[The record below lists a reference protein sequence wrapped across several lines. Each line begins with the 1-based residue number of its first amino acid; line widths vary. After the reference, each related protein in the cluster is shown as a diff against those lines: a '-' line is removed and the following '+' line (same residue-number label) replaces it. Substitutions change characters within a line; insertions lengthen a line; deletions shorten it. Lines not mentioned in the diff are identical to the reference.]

1 MFYHFEFDQ
10 SPYLSYNV
18 AIMET
23 KNNFVVSGCV
33 RQVFACVGIGF
44 IACALSSS
52 PAYADELS
60 DELKFIDELQRLR
73 MPDIAETVIEEA
85 RKRFKPAEY
94 PEITNQLKVREIQG
108 LLWLGKFAEVQKM
121 VDAIKDKNSEE
132 YWALVL
138 AMADGYYAFQNYA
151 EADKRYKEFFVKVD
165 KPARGLV
172 SFYRD
177 SAYKYVQMLLYLNRD
192 AEALVA
198 YRNLFKI
205 PLEEGVRRSIEAE
218 VAELL
223 LKLIPAE
230 KKKETR
236 DAMLKETEALCDKLL
251 WKQDIWFGK
260 AIVMKAHVYKFQND
274 VKGAQKLVESYMPQL
289 RIIHDALKA
298 EDPDGSLGQLRMSP
312 MPQCRYLLATLRM
325 DTAMAEV
332 KKPTPNEDVIKDM
345 LLGERDP
352 QTKQRQSGNGAY
364 SQFINVFARYPESQW
379 AFDAGEKVDAIR
391 KLIKTRYNVL
401 LKEEIKRED
410 MDKLVQK
417 QFEDAQLTF
426 RQNQFKEAIE
436 KYLAIL
442 NKFSESSR
450 AVAALGDLAIAYIEL
465 AHDNAYN
472 ALMAEA
478 VTGHISERFCERPA
492 LMRDAG
498 EQLRRIAEHYGEMK
512 LENQKRATY
521 TLFFRDYPTHYAA
534 GQLIMSDAEREFA
547 AKNYKA
553 ASKRYHDIAT
563 VYTNS
568 VYYYSALSRLAQ
580 IEKEEGRNLSEIEAL
595 ELYVSKLTEQNK
607 PSSELISGKFRLADA
622 QREYASIVAK
632 NAFTNAAPEAVAA
645 NQAEVAKWLARA
657 IASLSDITKR
667 LNDSPAAY
675 FLNAEEKKRNEQIKE
690 AATFTRAICLTQ
702 IQQPA
707 EKLADLRKA
716 AIKAFEAY
724 VKDYPQGKYAPRAQ
738 LQIGTLYTILLDV
751 PNAQT
756 AFEKLSR
763 DYPSSDEAKNSI
775 PMLAASLIEMG
786 LRGEGVAK
794 YRQMFA
800 ASGKYTDGQFLAAG
814 KALEEAREFDLALQ
828 SYEKAMALTKDKTV
842 TALAKLGKAR
852 TLVGQKRFSDA
863 YKMLLDFTKEYA
875 KLEVVVDANLMLV
888 EVASEV
894 GKTEKD
900 NLERKRLFNSAIE
913 ALQMV
918 KRYKEEG
925 VRLGKPLANPGELKE
940 LDLMAGEILVRK
952 MQAEKAL
959 GLNEQAVE
967 TRGHAIVAFT
977 GISVSIDPNNVAL
990 ANVLEKAYYHAL
1002 PLMVEHKLFED
1013 VITDGENYLKQFPNG
1028 KYRTDVQSWVSQAKI
1043 TK

>member
-1 MFYHFEFDQ
+1 VFYHFEFDQ

-33 RQVFACVGIGF
+33 RHVFACVGIGF
-44 IACALSSS
+44 LACALSST
-52 PAYADELS
+52 AYADELS

-94 PEITNQLKVREIQG
+94 PDVANQLKVREIQG
-108 LLWLGKFAEVQKM
+108 LLWLGEFAKVQTM

-151 EADKRYKEFFVKVD
+151 EADKRYKDFFVKVD

-198 YRNLFKI
+198 YRYLFKI

-218 VAELL
+218 VAELI
-223 LKLIPAE
+223 LKLAPEE
-230 KKKETR
+230 KSKEKR
-236 DAMLKETEALCDKLL
+236 DAMMKEAEALCDKLL

-274 VKGAQKLVESYMPQL
+274 VKGAQKLVESYMQQL

-298 EDPDGSLGQLRMSP
+298 EDPDGTLGQLRMSP

-352 QTKQRQSGNGAY
+352 QTKQRNSSNGAY

-442 NKFSESSR
+442 NKFSESPQSVP
-450 AVAALGDLAIAYIEL
+450 AFGDLTIAYIEL
-465 AHDNAYN
+465 SSDNAYN

-512 LENQKRATY
+512 MEKQKRETY

-534 GQLIMSDAEREFA
+534 GQLIMSDAEREFT
-547 AKNYKA
+547 AKNYTA
-553 ASKRYHDIAT
+553 ASKRYHDIT
-563 VYTNS
+563 TIYTNS

-580 IEKEEGRNLSEIEAL
+580 IEKEEGRNLSEIQAL
-595 ELYVSKLTEQNK
+595 ELYVAKLTEQNK

-657 IASLSDITKR
+657 IASLTDITKR
-667 LNDSPAAY
+667 LNESPASY

-707 EKLADLRKA
+707 DKLADLRKA

-724 VKDYPQGKYAPRAQ
+724 VKDYPQGKYAARAQ
-738 LQIGTLYTILLDV
+738 MQIGTLYTILQDV
-751 PNAQT
+751 PNAQA
-756 AFEKLSR
+756 AFEKLSK
-763 DYPSSDEAKNSI
+763 DYPGSDEAKNSI
-775 PMLAASLIEMG
+775 PELARSLIEMG
-786 LRGEGVAK
+786 FKGEGVAK

-814 KALEEAREFDLALQ
+814 KALEDAREFDLALQ
-828 SYEKAMALTKDKTV
+828 SYEKAMSLTKDKTV

-875 KLEVVVDANLMLV
+875 KLQVVVDANMLLI
-888 EVASEV
+888 ETASEL
-894 GKTEKD
+894 GKAEKD
-900 NLERKRLFNSAIE
+900 NQERKNLFNSAIA
-913 ALQMV
+913 ALSMV
-918 KRYKEEG
+918 KGYTKD
-925 VRLGKPLANPGELKE
+925 PAELKE
-940 LDLMAGEILVRK
+940 LDLKAGEILVRK

-959 GLNEQAVE
+959 GLNDQAVE

-977 GISVSIDPNNVAL
+977 GISVSIDPNNAAL
-990 ANVLEKAYYHAL
+990 ANVLEKAYYNAL

-1013 VITDGENYLKQFPNG
+1013 VILDGEKYLKQFPNG
-1028 KYRTDVQSWVSQAKI
+1028 KYRTDVQSWVNQAKI

>member
-1 MFYHFEFDQ
+1 
-10 SPYLSYNV
+10 
-18 AIMET
+18 MET

-33 RQVFACVGIGF
+33 RHFFTYAGIGF
-44 IACALSSS
+44 IVCALSLCT
-52 PAYADELS
+52 AHADDLS

-73 MPDIAETVIEEA
+73 MPDIAETVIAET
-85 RKRFKPAEY
+85 RKRFPVSEY
-94 PEITNQLKVREIQG
+94 PEVTTQLKVREIQG
-108 LLWLGKFAEVQKM
+108 LLWLGEFAKVQKM
-121 VDAIKDKNSEE
+121 VDAISDKNGEE

-138 AMADGYYAFQNYA
+138 SMADAYYAFQQYP
-151 EADKRYKEFFVKVD
+151 EADKRYKDFFAKVD

-192 AEALVA
+192 EEALAA
-198 YRNLFKI
+198 YRYLFKI

-223 LKLIPAE
+223 LKLVPAE

-236 DAMLKETEALCDKLL
+236 DAMLKEAEALCDKLL

-274 VKGAQKLVESYMPQL
+274 IKGAQKLVESYMPQL

-298 EDPDGSLGQLRMSP
+298 EDPDGNLGQLRMSP

-325 DTAMAEV
+325 DTAMAET

-345 LLGERDP
+345 LLGEREG
-352 QTKQRQSGNGAY
+352 QSKSRNSSNGAY

-426 RQNQFKEAIE
+426 RQNQFKEATE

-442 NKFSESSR
+442 NKFSESSQS
-450 AVAALGDLAIAYIEL
+450 VAGFGDLAIAYIEL
-465 AHDNAYN
+465 GSKDPYN
-472 ALMAEA
+472 VLMAEA

-498 EQLRRIAEHYGEMK
+498 EQLRRIAEHYGESKMEK
-512 LENQKRATY
+512 EKRATY

-547 AKNYKA
+547 AKNYAA

-563 VYTNS
+563 IYTNS
-568 VYYYSALSRLAQ
+568 VYLYSALSRLAQ
-580 IEKEEGRNLSEIEAL
+580 IEKEEGRNMNEITAL
-595 ELYVSKLTEQNK
+595 ELYVAKLSEQNK

-657 IASLSDITKR
+657 IASLTDITKR
-667 LNDSPAAY
+667 LAESPAAY
-675 FLNAEEKKRNEQIKE
+675 YLNVEEKKRNEMIKE
-690 AATFTRAICLTQ
+690 AASFTRAICLTQ

-707 EKLADLRKA
+707 EKLTDLRKA

-800 ASGKYTDGQFLAAG
+800 ASGKYTDGQFLSAG

-828 SYEKAMALTKDKTV
+828 SYEKAMTLTKDKTV

-863 YKMLLDFTKEYA
+863 YKLLADFTKEYA
-875 KLEVVVDANLMLV
+875 KLIIVVDANMLLI
-888 EVASEV
+888 EVASEL
-894 GKTEKD
+894 GKAEKD
-900 NLERKRLFNSAIE
+900 NQERKNLFNSAIA
-913 ALQMV
+913 ALSMV
-918 KRYKEEG
+918 KGYTKDQ
-925 VRLGKPLANPGELKE
+925 AELKG
-940 LDLMAGEILVRK
+940 LDLKAGEILVRK
-952 MQAEKAL
+952 MLAEKAL
-959 GLNEQAVE
+959 GLNDQAVE

-977 GISVSIDPNNVAL
+977 GIVVSIDPNNVAL
-990 ANVLEKAYYHAL
+990 ANVLEKAYYNAL